1 LKLSQSTGV
10 SSQREESDQG
20 AGKSIGE
27 PDKSSGAGAAYR
39 IWTLPPDIGFGE
51 FEQVPDILR
60 IVVWPKVINEMN
72 VRTMLPVI
80 LA

>member
-1 LKLSQSTGV
+1 MEVTS
-10 SSQREESDQG
+10 
-20 AGKSIGE
+20 
-27 PDKSSGAGAAYR
+27 
-39 IWTLPPDIGFGE
+39 DIGFGK

-72 VRTMLPVI
+72 VRAMLPVI